1 MKQDLGQLLEKEVR
15 KSGYPIS
22 KLAKRIGYTR
32 QHIYNLFAQQHIDLQ
47 LLDEIGK
54 IIHVDFSESVK
65 SLKKYSSVES
75 QEPRTVYHLPDNDF
89 KEKYYSL
96 LEEHQ
101 QLLKEHQKLLKLKLI
116 DFIKKK

>member
-1 MKQDLGQLLEKEVR
+1 
-15 KSGYPIS
+15 
-22 KLAKRIGYTR
+22 
-32 QHIYNLFAQQHIDLQ
+32 LQ

-65 SLKKYSSVES
+65 SLKKYSSVEL
-75 QEPRTVYHLPDNDF
+75 QEARTIYNLPEKDF

-116 DFIKKK
+116 DFVKKK